1 MFDSLKIKMA
11 TSDMEKCV
19 DYLSSEISANTRRAV
34 VDEMINSLKQWLMR
48 VDLSP
53 AQIAERIIAQ
63 ETQINR
69 QKRLTSHRDIDYA
82 SQYVLHSIFVFMVYF
97 RNPDAKRRAVVI
109 LDFLHRNANQRLLQD
124 NELSEMFRWLQAKF
138 E

>member
-11 TSDMEKCV
+11 TSEMEKCV
-19 DYLSSEISANTRRAV
+19 DYLGSEICAIARRTV
-34 VDEMINSLKQWLMR
+34 VDEMINMLKQLIMR

-53 AQIAERIIAQ
+53 AQIAEQIIEQ

-82 SQYVLHSIFVFMVYF
+82 SLYVLHSLFTFMVYF
-97 RNPDAKRRAVVI
+97 RNPDAKRRAMVI
-109 LDFLHRNANQRLLQD
+109 LDFLQRNADQRLLQD
-124 NELSEMFRWLQAKF
+124 SDVSEMFRWLATKF
-138 E
+138 